1 MQKEEEPMH
10 RDVKTQANQKEEKT
24 SLLEFLRAEP
34 EARQQWG
41 WRLSLDLNVKVG
53 AKEKK
58 TNKTNTV
65 LLKPLE
71 ATTEELLSS
80 MSSTCI

>member
-58 TNKTNTV
+58 TNTV